1 MGRENKNESQKKKR
15 NINMKTLK
23 LELIEH
29 DKKIGKRC
37 DFVPPT
43 VTESCVLEYN
53 EKIIGF
59 YLTDLP
65 DKLKQ
70 YITIANKEFLSKNVP
85 KSLLERSDVY
95 QMQKKYGISRA
106 EAKAR
111 NTVQMS
117 TILGGVLAKAH
128 LRRPYNSV
136 SAVHTNTKAKTFI
149 KAMLLACQESEKLIE
164 KYMPEQYAS
173 QKKLIEETT
182 LPKYRFGKLFTSSI
196 SNYNIAA
203 PFHQDRG
210 NLKNTVNV
218 ILTKRKDT
226 EGGALCVPDFNHTFE
241 QADNS
246 ILVYPAWYNIHGVT
260 KIIQHNENAYRN
272 SLIFYPLKGF
282 DK

>member
-1 MGRENKNESQKKKR
+1 MER
-15 NINMKTLK
+15 LK
-23 LELIEH
+23 LKKHEH
-29 DKKIGKRC
+29 NVKIGKRC
-37 DFVPPT
+37 DYISPT
-43 VTESCVLEYN
+43 VTESCLLELEN
-53 EKIIGF
+53 KIIGF

-70 YITIANKEFLSKNVP
+70 YITIANKEFLSPNVP

-95 QMQKKYGISRA
+95 QMQRKLGISRK

-136 SAVHTNTKAKTFI
+136 SAVHTNKKAKTFI
-149 KAMLLACQESEKLIE
+149 KAMLLSCLESEKLIK
-164 KYMPEQYAS
+164 KYMPEQYES

-182 LPKYRFGKLFTSSI
+182 LPEFRFGNLFTSSI
-196 SNYNIAA
+196 SNFNIAA
-203 PFHQDRG
+203 PYHQDRG

-218 ILTKRKDT
+218 IITKRKDS
-226 EGGALCVPDFNHTFE
+226 EGGALSVPDFGHTFE
-241 QADNS
+241 QCNNS
-246 ILVYPAWYNIHGVT
+246 MLVYPAWYNIHGVT
-260 KIIQHNENAYRN
+260 KIIRKKEDGYRN

-282 DK
+282 DKK

>member
-1 MGRENKNESQKKKR
+1 
-15 NINMKTLK
+15 MKILK
-23 LELIEH
+23 LKKQEH
-29 DKKIGKRC
+29 DIKIGKRC
-37 DFVPPT
+37 EFMPPT
-43 VTESCVLEYN
+43 ITESCLLEFDG
-53 EKIIGF
+53 KIIGF
-59 YLTDLP
+59 YLTDIP

-70 YITIANKEFLSKNVP
+70 YITIANKEFLSPNVP

-95 QMQKKYGISRA
+95 KMQQKYGISRK

-136 SAVHTNTKAKTFI
+136 SAVHTNKKAKTFI
-149 KAMLLACQESEKLIE
+149 KAMLLACLESEKLIKE
-164 KYMPEQYAS
+164 YMPEQYES

-182 LPKYRFGKLFTSSI
+182 LPKYRFGNLFTSSI

-203 PFHQDRG
+203 PFHQDRA

-226 EGGALCVPDFNHTFE
+226 DGGALSVPDFNHTFE
-241 QADNS
+241 QCNNS
-246 ILVYPAWYNIHGVT
+246 MLVYPAWYNIHGVT
-260 KIIQHNENAYRN
+260 KIIKHNEEGYRN

>member
-1 MGRENKNESQKKKR
+1 MKK
-15 NINMKTLK
+15 LK
-23 LELIEH
+23 LIKHEH
-29 DKKIGKRC
+29 DIKIGKRC
-37 DFVPPT
+37 EFVPPT
-43 VTESCVLEYN
+43 ITESCLLEYDG
-53 EKIIGF
+53 KVIGF
-59 YLTDLP
+59 YLTELP

-95 QMQKKYGISRA
+95 EMQRKLGISRK

-117 TILGGVLAKAH
+117 TILGAVLAKPH

-149 KAMLLACQESEKLIE
+149 KAMLLSCLECEKLIE
-164 KYMPEQYAS
+164 KYMPEQYKL

-182 LPKYRFGKLFTSSI
+182 LPKYRFGNLFTSSI
-196 SNYNIAA
+196 SNFNIAA

-210 NLKNTVNV
+210 NLKNTVNA
-218 ILTKRKDT
+218 ILTKRKST

-246 ILVYPAWYNIHGVT
+246 LLVYPAWFNIHGVT
-260 KIIQHNENAYRN
+260 KIIKHNEEGYRN
-272 SLIFYPLKGF
+272 SLIFYPLAGF

>member
-1 MGRENKNESQKKKR
+1 
-15 NINMKTLK
+15 MKTLK
-23 LELIEH
+23 LQYHKH
-29 DKKIGKRC
+29 DIKIGKRC

-43 VTESCVLEYN
+43 VTESCLLEYDG
-53 EKIIGF
+53 EVIGF

-95 QMQKKYGISRA
+95 EMQRKLGISRK
-106 EAKAR
+106 EAMAR

-117 TILGGVLAKAH
+117 TILGAVLAKPH

-136 SAVHTNTKAKTFI
+136 SAVHTNEKAKTFI
-149 KAMLLACQESEKLIE
+149 KAMLLSCLECEKLIE
-164 KYMPEQYAS
+164 KYMPEQYKS

-182 LPKYRFGKLFTSSI
+182 LPKYRFGNLFTSSI
-196 SNYNIAA
+196 SNFNIAA

-210 NLKNTVNV
+210 NLKHTVNA

-226 EGGALCVPDFNHTFE
+226 EGGALCVPDFQHTFE
-241 QADNS
+241 QANNS
-246 ILVYPAWYNIHGVT
+246 LLVYPAWFNIHGVT
-260 KIIQHNENAYRN
+260 KIIKHNEDGYRN
-272 SLIFYPLKGF
+272 SLIFYPLAGF

>member
-1 MGRENKNESQKKKR
+1 
-15 NINMKTLK
+15 MKTLK
-23 LELIEH
+23 LELQKH
-29 DKKIGKRC
+29 DIKIGKRC
-37 DFVPPT
+37 EYMPSTITD
-43 VTESCVLEYN
+43 SCILEYEN
-53 EKIIGF
+53 KVIGF
-59 YLTDLP
+59 YLTELP
-65 DKLKQ
+65 SKLKQ
-70 YITIANKEFLSKNVP
+70 YISIANKEFLSDNVP
-85 KSLLERSDVY
+85 KSLLERADVMK
-95 QMQKKYGISRA
+95 MQQKYGITRA

-136 SAVHTNTKAKTFI
+136 SQVHTHQKAKTFI
-149 KAMLLACQESEKLIE
+149 KAMLLACLESEKII
-164 KYMPEQYAS
+164 KQYMPEQYTS

-182 LPKYRFGKLFTSSI
+182 LPKYRFGNLFTSSI
-196 SNYNIAA
+196 SNFNIAA

-210 NLKNTVNV
+210 NLKNTVNA

-226 EGGALCVPDFNHTFE
+226 DGGALTIPDFGHTFE

-246 ILVYPAWYNIHGVT
+246 LLVYPAWFNVHGVT
-260 KIIQHNENAYRN
+260 KIIKHNEDAYRN

>member
-1 MGRENKNESQKKKR
+1 MRTAYAGLFKR
-15 NINMKTLK
+15 IRYIDL
-23 LELIEH
+23 
-29 DKKIGKRC
+29 
-37 DFVPPT
+37 
-43 VTESCVLEYN
+43 VTEN
-53 EKIIGF
+53 
-59 YLTDLP
+59 
-65 DKLKQ
+65 
-70 YITIANKEFLSKNVP
+70 NEFLSKNVP

-95 QMQKKYGISRA
+95 EMQKKYGISRA

-117 TILGGVLAKAH
+117 TILGGVLAKPH

-136 SAVHTNTKAKTFI
+136 SAVHTNKKARTFI
-149 KAMLLACQESEKLIE
+149 KAMLLTCRESEKLI
-164 KYMPEQYAS
+164 KKHMPQQYES

-182 LPKYRFGKLFTSSI
+182 LPKYRFGELFTSSI

-226 EGGALCVPDFNHTFE
+226 KGGALCVPDFNHTFE
-241 QADNS
+241 QSNNS

-260 KIIQHNENAYRN
+260 KIIMQNEEAYRN
-272 SLIFYPLKGF
+272 SLIFYPLSGF

>member
-1 MGRENKNESQKKKR
+1 
-15 NINMKTLK
+15 MKTLK
-23 LELIEH
+23 LELTEH
-29 DKKIGKRC
+29 NTKIGSKC
-37 DFVPPT
+37 DYMPPT
-43 VTESCVLEYN
+43 VTESCLLEYDG
-53 EKIIGF
+53 KVIGF
-59 YLTDLP
+59 YLTELP
-65 DKLKQ
+65 DKLNQ
-70 YITIANKEFLSKNVP
+70 YLNIANNEFLSKNVP

-95 QMQKKYGISRA
+95 AMQKKYGISRA

-117 TILGGVLAKAH
+117 TILGGVLAKPH

-136 SAVHTNTKAKTFI
+136 STVHTHKKAKTFI
-149 KAMLLACQESEKLIE
+149 KAMLLTCKESEKLIK
-164 KYMPEQYAS
+164 KYMPEQYES

-182 LPKYRFGKLFTSSI
+182 LPKYRFGELFTSSI

-218 ILTKRKDT
+218 ILTKRKNT
-226 EGGALCVPDFNHTFE
+226 KGGALSVPDFNHTFE
-241 QADNS
+241 QSNNS

-260 KIIQHNENAYRN
+260 KIIMQNQEAYRN
-272 SLIFYPLKGF
+272 SLIFYPLSGF

>member
-1 MGRENKNESQKKKR
+1 
-15 NINMKTLK
+15 MKTLK
-23 LELIEH
+23 LVKQEH
-29 DKKIGKRC
+29 DKKIGSRC
-37 DFVPPT
+37 EFVPPT
-43 VTESCVLEYN
+43 VTESCLLELDG
-53 EKIIGF
+53 KVIGF
-59 YLTDLP
+59 YLNDIP

-85 KSLLERSDVY
+85 KSLLERSDVM
-95 QMQKKYGISRA
+95 QMQRKYGISRA

-117 TILGGVLAKAH
+117 TILGGVLAKPH

-136 SAVHTNTKAKTFI
+136 SAVHTNQKAKTFI
-149 KAMLLACQESEKLIE
+149 KAMLLSCLESEKLI
-164 KYMPEQYAS
+164 KQYMPEQYEI
-173 QKKLIEETT
+173 QKKIIEETT
-182 LPKYRFGKLFTSSI
+182 LPKYRFGNLFTSSI
-196 SNYNIAA
+196 SNFNIAA

-241 QADNS
+241 QANNS

-260 KIIQHNENAYRN
+260 KIIKHNEEAYRN
-272 SLIFYPLKGF
+272 SLIFYPLSGF

>member
-1 MGRENKNESQKKKR
+1 
-15 NINMKTLK
+15 MKTLK
-23 LELIEH
+23 LELREH
-29 DKKIGKRC
+29 NIKIGKRC

-43 VTESCVLEYN
+43 VTESCLLEYN

-70 YITIANKEFLSKNVP
+70 YITIANKEFLTKNVP
-85 KSLLERSDVY
+85 KSLLERAEVY
-95 QMQKKYGISRA
+95 KMQQKYGISRA

-111 NTVQMS
+111 STVQMS
-117 TILGGVLAKAH
+117 TILGAVLAKAH

-149 KAMLLACQESEKLIE
+149 KAMLLACQESEKLIQ
-164 KYMPEQYAS
+164 KYMPEQYEI

-210 NLKNTVNV
+210 KLKNTVNV

-260 KIIQHNENAYRN
+260 KIIQHNEDAYRN

-282 DK
+282 HK